1 MLDRTIAP
9 EFHPTI
15 SINLPSIVKN
25 SQINGIGIYSI
36 SNSNL
41 DVFRME
47 VVFKA
52 GSYFGEQFGQSFFVS
67 KLLPLGTQSKT
78 AKEIAE
84 TFERFGGFLEAGQ
97 NQERLIITLHGL
109 TQHFGEYLDILK
121 ELIFEPLLPE
131 NELEIQKNVASQSY
145 LVSVEKTA
153 FEANKFFREH
163 LFGKTHSFGKTLG
176 PDEIEKID
184 RNSLASFHNDFIK
197 EEDFNIF
204 LSGNISSK
212 EIEMV
217 QNIFNKNVEK
227 VAARA
232 IISPIS
238 QPQFYLN
245 IEKENSVQSSI
256 RIGRRMF
263 NRHHEDFVKFLVFNT
278 IFGGFFGSRLMK
290 NIREEKGLTYGI
302 SSSLVPLA
310 AEGYWS
316 IGADVKK
323 ENVGLAMDEIQKE
336 IDVLKNVFVSQD
348 ELDLVKNYM
357 KGSVLSST
365 NTVFDIMDK
374 HKAIMHES
382 LPLDFYDTLL
392 CRIDMVTAMDISEMA
407 NKYMADLNSVV
418 AG

>member
-1 MLDRTIAP
+1 MLDRTQAP
-9 EFHPTI
+9 KYHPTL

-25 SQINGIGIYSI
+25 SQRNGIGIYSI
-36 SNSNL
+36 SNFNL
-41 DVFRME
+41 EVFRLE

-78 AKEIAE
+78 SKEIAE
-84 TFERFGGFLEAGQ
+84 NFERFGGFLEASQ

-109 TQHFGEYLDILK
+109 TQYFGKYLDILK

-131 NELEIQKNVASQSY
+131 NELDIQKNVASQSY

-153 FEANKFFREH
+153 FEANKYFREH

-176 PDEIEKID
+176 PDEIEKIN
-184 RNSLASFHNDFIK
+184 RKSLTSFHNDFIK

-204 LSGNISSK
+204 LSGNITPK

-217 QNIFNKNVEK
+217 KNVFIKRAEK
-227 VAARA
+227 IADRKL
-232 IISPIS
+232 ISPNIL
-238 QPQFYLN
+238 PGFNLN

-310 AEGYWS
+310 GEGYWS

-336 IDVLKNVFVSQD
+336 IEVLKNVFVSQD
-348 ELDLVKNYM
+348 ELDLVKNFM

-374 HKAIMHES
+374 HKAIMHEN

-392 CRIDMVTAMDISEMA
+392 GRIEKVNAADISEMA
-407 NKYMADLNSVV
+407 NKYMGDLNSVV